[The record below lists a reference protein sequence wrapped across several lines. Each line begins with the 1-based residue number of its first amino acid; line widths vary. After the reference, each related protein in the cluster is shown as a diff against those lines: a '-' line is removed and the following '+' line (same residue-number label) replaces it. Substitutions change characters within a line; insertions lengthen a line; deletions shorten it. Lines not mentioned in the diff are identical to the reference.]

1 MRRLIIASLVVAQL
15 ATPAVAA
22 DLVTERNVVA
32 QEAGA
37 FAGARLRV
45 PLRGTSSGPA
55 RAGFVMAPT
64 LRTERSDLSSAL
76 RFGEGVELGL
86 TRRGAA
92 SLSLAGRPLT
102 GDEARRAGGPRAG
115 ISTLGWVA
123 IGTGVVLV
131 AGTLLFM
138 EAMENSS
145 E

>member
-1 MRRLIIASLVVAQL
+1 MRRLVIASLVVAQL
-15 ATPAVAA
+15 ASPGVAA

-45 PLRGTSSGPA
+45 PLSGTSSGPA

-64 LRTERSDLSSAL
+64 LRTERSDRSSAL

-86 TRRGAA
+86 TRRGTA
-92 SLSLAGRPLT
+92 SLTLAGRPLT
-102 GDEARRAGGPRAG
+102 GDEARRTNGPRAG

-123 IGTGVVLV
+123 IGAGVALV
-131 AGTLLFM
+131 AGALWFVD
-138 EAMENSS
+138 AMEDSS